1 MIGLIVVVFQ
11 LELKQKDDS
20 KLTESDIQLN
30 KQFKQ
35 IAITFKAGQKCSD
48 KVIQSNFP
56 LTMSGFVHFSFEPQD
71 LDCDEIILEV
81 CNF

>member
-20 KLTESDIQLN
+20 ELTESDI
-30 KQFKQ
+30 QFKQ
-35 IAITFKAGQKCSD
+35 IAITFKAGQTCSNKD
-48 KVIQSNFP
+48 VQNKFP
-56 LTMSGFVHFSFEPQD
+56 LTISGFVRFSFEPQE
-71 LDCDEIILEV
+71 LNCDEIILEV